1 MVTTKTVAAAAMF
14 AVKTCIGC
22 APEVRRLSRSRYQI
36 SPLYRCILLTTTTAE
51 MIELVRSRWQIL
63 DHREEVILL
72 VIFPRGSPTLLPLCS
87 HPARGDG
94 AVVPSTLSL
103 TISG

>member
-22 APEVRRLSRSRYQI
+22 APDLRRPSRSRYQI
-36 SPLYRCILLTTTTAE
+36 SPLYRCILLITKTAM

-63 DHREEVILL
+63 NQRDEVVVLA
-72 VIFPRGSPTLLPLCS
+72 IFPRGSPTLLPLCS
-87 HPARGDG
+87 HLARGDG
-94 AVVPSTLSL
+94 AVAPSTLSL